1 MAVAT
6 RRAVGGIGGVVVVW
20 AGAWLALM
28 ALREHPTIAFAAT
41 FDFVVTASAVMY
53 FVAVKPGALPR
64 WALVAT
70 FAIGMVFAKLA
81 VMRSSGH
88 AVMALG
94 IVLELGMVASL
105 IVRGRRSLAGRVF
118 ATELHVLSMVVVGWR
133 KPAPAFTVHRTN
145 GWNLYAG
152 VFVFLILVETVPVHI
167 ALASFVSVTAAWIA
181 SVMSIYSALWVIG
194 DALALRHGGLVIRGD
209 ELRITIGTRWRTTV
223 PLTDVIALE
232 PAGPADLDLSILG
245 ANAVLRLRH
254 PARVEGLFGRVR
266 HASTIGLSVDDL
278 PRFTVAI
285 AATAS
290 GSRRP

>member
-20 AGAWLALM
+20 AVAWLATM
-28 ALREHPTIAFAAT
+28 ALREHPPIAFAAA

-53 FVAVKPGALPR
+53 FIAVKPGALPR

-70 FAIGMVFAKLA
+70 FAVGMLFAKLA

-88 AVMALG
+88 AVMVLG

-105 IVRGRRSLAGRVF
+105 IVRGRHSLAARVF
-118 ATELHVLSMVVVGWR
+118 LTELRVLTMVFVGWR
-133 KPAPAFTVHRTN
+133 RPAPAFTVHRTN

-209 ELRITIGTRWRTTV
+209 ELTIAIGTRWRTTV
-223 PLTDVIALE
+223 PLAAVIALE
-232 PAGPADLDLSILG
+232 PAGPAELDLSILG
-245 ANAVLRLRH
+245 ANSVLRLRH

-278 PRFTVAI
+278 PAFTAAVAC
-285 AATAS
+285 A
-290 GSRRP
+290 SRRP

>member
-20 AGAWLALM
+20 AVAWLALM
-28 ALREHPTIAFAAT
+28 ALREHPPIAFAAA
-41 FDFVVTASAVMY
+41 FDFVVTASGVMY

-70 FAIGMVFAKLA
+70 FAVGMLFAKLA

-94 IVLELGMVASL
+94 IVIELGMVASL

-118 ATELHVLSMVVVGWR
+118 VTELRVLSMVFVGWR

-145 GWNLYAG
+145 GWSLYAG

-167 ALASFVSVTAAWIA
+167 ALASFASVTAAWIA
-181 SVMSIYSALWVIG
+181 SALSVYSALWVIG

-209 ELRITIGTRWRTTV
+209 ELTITIGTRWRTTI
-223 PLTDVIALE
+223 LLADVIALE
-232 PAGPADLDLSILG
+232 PGGAAAELDLSILG
-245 ANAVLRLRH
+245 ANTVLRLRR

-278 PRFTVAI
+278 PAFTAAVAC
-285 AATAS
+285 A
-290 GSRRP
+290 SRRP

>member
-81 VMRSSGH
+81 VMRGSGH
-88 AVMALG
+88 LVMALG

-105 IVRGRRSLAGRVF
+105 IIRGRRSLAGRVF
-118 ATELHVLSMVVVGWR
+118 ATELRVLSMVVVGWR

-145 GWNLYAG
+145 GWSLYAG
-152 VFVFLILVETVPVHI
+152 VFAFLILVETMVVHI
-167 ALASFVSVTAAWIA
+167 VLAHFVSLAAWVVTAL
-181 SVMSIYSALWVIG
+181 SIYSALWVIG

-232 PAGPADLDLSILG
+232 PAGPAELDLSILG

-266 HASTIGLSVDDL
+266 HASAIGLSVDDL
-278 PRFTVAI
+278 AGFTAAI
-285 AATAS
+285 AATTSA
-290 GSRRP
+290 SRRP

>member
-81 VMRSSGH
+81 VIRSSGH

-118 ATELHVLSMVVVGWR
+118 LTELRVLSMMFVGWR

-145 GWNLYAG
+145 GWSLYAG

-167 ALASFVSVTAAWIA
+167 ALAGFASVTAAWIVSA
-181 SVMSIYSALWVIG
+181 LSIYSALWVIG

-209 ELRITIGTRWRTTV
+209 ELTITIGTRWCTTI
-223 PLTDVIALE
+223 PLADVIALE
-232 PAGPADLDLSILG
+232 PAGPVELDLSILG
-245 ANAVLRLRH
+245 ANTVLRLRH

-278 PRFTVAI
+278 PAFTAEVAC
-285 AATAS
+285 A
-290 GSRRP
+290 SRRP